1 MKLFAGCD
9 ERNKGVTIYLIDGRV
24 VIEYVSSGLQ
34 VYWNDEYY
42 TEESIPIIKLGLMNE
57 GFRDLIAV
65 TKKGSV

>member
-1 MKLFAGCD
+1 MKLFSGYD

-24 VIEYVSSGLQ
+24 VIEYVSSGQ
-34 VYWNDEYY
+34 KVYWNDEYY

-65 TKKGSV
+65 TRKGSV